1 MIEVGV
7 LGAGG
12 RMGSA
17 ACRAVVE
24 ADGLKLVA
32 AIDPHH
38 AGIDLQQLGISGTGL
53 HLAAKPDALL
63 AAGAKVVIDFTQIE
77 AARENLRWAAEQGLH
92 MVVGTTGFTPDDVS
106 EFTELFEA
114 SKANVLI
121 APNFAIGALLM
132 MRFSEIAAPY
142 FETVEIVEFHHD
154 AKRDAPS
161 GTAMWT
167 AERIANASSD
177 WAEDPT
183 ETTVVDGA
191 RGGVGPGGIRVHS
204 VRLRGMIAHQEVLF
218 GGAGQSLTIR
228 HDSYD
233 RACFMPG
240 VILAVRSVAE
250 RPGLTYGL
258 EPLLNL

>member
-17 ACRAVVE
+17 ACRAVAE
-24 ADGLKLVA
+24 ADGLELVA

-38 AGIDLQQLGISGTGL
+38 AGIDLQQLGVSGTGL
-53 HLAAKPDALL
+53 QLAAKPDALL
-63 AAGAKVVIDFTQIE
+63 FAGARVVIDFTRIE
-77 AARENLRWAAEQGLH
+77 AARDNLRWAAENGLH
-92 MVVGTTGFTPDDVS
+92 MVVGTTGFTPDDIA
-106 EFTELFEA
+106 EFTELFGQSEG
-114 SKANVLI
+114 NVLI
-121 APNFAIGALLM
+121 APNFSIGALLM
-132 MRFSEIAAPY
+132 MRFSELAAPY
-142 FETVEIVEFHHD
+142 FETVEIVELHHD
-154 AKRDAPS
+154 GKRDAPS
-161 GTAMWT
+161 GTSMWT

-183 ETTVVDGA
+183 VTAVIEGA
-191 RGGVGPGGIRVHS
+191 RGGVGPGGIRIHS
-204 VRLRGMIAHQEVLF
+204 VRLRGMMAHQEVLF
-218 GGAGQSLTIR
+218 GGEGQSLTIR

-240 VILAVRSVAE
+240 VLLAVRAVIE

-258 EPLLNL
+258 EPLLDL